1 MKYAFERGTTLAPA
15 RPDGVS
21 GGQARAK
28 GTLRYASFGL
38 SAKHEE
44 HVYLYAADGRT
55 SDEIELPALGTD
67 GAYRRV
73 DGSGGGCARCAGA
86 SGGRNL
92 SLYNGE
98 ARAIMQKRTQKL
110 EEFP

>member
-1 MKYAFERGTTLAPA
+1 MYLA
-15 RPDGVS
+15 GKH
-21 GGQARAK
+21 GAK

-67 GAYRRV
+67 GAYRRM
-73 DGSGGGCARCAGA
+73 DGEW
-86 SGGRNL
+86 
-92 SLYNGE
+92 E
-98 ARAIMQKRTQKL
+98 AVVPAVTELPADAI
-110 EEFP
+110 